1 MTHPLGSYERPL
13 ALRVTSEEK
22 LNEVIDICE
31 HHGFISIIGL
41 AGSEDLTDLRKAI
54 QQKMIPEDVYSPC
67 PCGSGKKFKFCCAKK
82 PFEIGI

>member
-1 MTHPLGSYERPL
+1 MTHPLGSLQRPL

-22 LNEVIDICE
+22 LNEVIDICD
-31 HHGFISIIGL
+31 HHGFIYIIGL